1 MFTSSIGKKI
11 GSGFA
16 LLLLLAC
23 LAGYLSSAEMRR
35 AADDSRR
42 VAAEYIPKVKF
53 ALNLGWSLNDAL
65 TRINE
70 APGSEQAGQE
80 ALQALE
86 KVRADFEKMR
96 EHSIKYPSHVPL
108 VEFVRDFPAT
118 FEALAASTRETIET
132 GEHTRAV
139 IARMEGLGAAALESL
154 TALEDLVRETTR
166 EFVEAGN
173 TAMSLQYA
181 DNQRDAARLYAM
193 TQEIRLLMKGVIYN
207 NDAAAFA
214 AAEEIFT
221 RMNALAATV
230 KGRLVKPA
238 CQEAFARAE
247 KSMSEYM
254 TGAREM
260 FAAKGKE
267 AEIST
272 RLADYA
278 AATSRLTHDIGVTGL
293 RIAEGIVNSNYEDLK
308 STVRNSLII
317 LAAVLLLGAALAV
330 GITRMITKPLRA
342 TVDFAQGVAA
352 GNLDQELALHAR
364 DETGRLA
371 DALRS
376 MVGSL
381 RQRLAEVT
389 EQSEQARR
397 KGEEARLALEEAHA
411 ARKAADSARREGIQS
426 AAARMEDIVR
436 AVSEASE
443 ILSSRIAGAGAG
455 AEDAAAGM
463 GETSTAMDEM
473 NATVS
478 EVARNASETASFS
491 DRMRSRAHEGAGVVR
506 DAVNGIEK
514 ARNQASVLK
523 EAMEA
528 LGEQAEGI
536 SRIMTTISD
545 IADQT
550 NLLALNA
557 AIEAARAGDA
567 GRGFAVVADE
577 VRKLAEKTMSATTEV
592 GSAIGDIQKA
602 TGNNI
607 RHVEQTVAMIVS
619 TSTLADSSGAALEE
633 IVSMA
638 VEASDKVRTIATAA
652 EEQSSASEEITRAV
666 GRVNGISGDVAEAM
680 REASRAL
687 ESLAAQEEVLR
698 QLIME
703 LKQG

>member
-70 APGSEQAGQE
+70 APKTKQAGQE

-108 VEFVRDFPAT
+108 AEFVRDFPAP
-118 FEALAASTRETIET
+118 FEALVTSTRETIET

-139 IARMEGLGAAALESL
+139 IARMEGLGATALESL

-166 EFVEAGN
+166 EFIEADN

-247 KSMSEYM
+247 KSMNEYM

-278 AATSRLTHDIGVTGL
+278 ATTSRLTHDIGVTGL
-293 RIAEGIVNSNYEDLK
+293 RIAEGIANSNYDELK

-443 ILSSRIAGAGAG
+443 ILGSRIAGAGAG

-491 DRMRSRAHEGAGVVR
+491 DRMRSRAREGAGVVR

-607 RHVEQTVAMIVS
+607 RHVEQTVEMIVS

-687 ESLAAQEEVLR
+687 KSLAAQEEVLR
-698 QLIME
+698 QLIVE

>member
-70 APGSEQAGQE
+70 APGSKQAGQE
-80 ALQALE
+80 ALQVLE

-108 VEFVRDFPAT
+108 AEFVRDFPAP
-118 FEALAASTRETIET
+118 FEALAASTRESIET

-247 KSMSEYM
+247 KSMNEYM
-254 TGAREM
+254 SGAREM

-267 AEIST
+267 AEISA

-278 AATSRLTHDIGVTGL
+278 ATTSRLTHDIGVTGL
-293 RIAEGIVNSNYEDLK
+293 RIAEGIANSNYDDLK

-455 AEDAAAGM
+455 AEEAAAGM
-463 GETSTAMDEM
+463 GETSTAMEEM

-491 DRMRSRAHEGAGVVR
+491 DRMRSRAREGAGVVR

-514 ARNQASVLK
+514 ARDQASVLK

-536 SRIMTTISD
+536 GRIMTTISD

-592 GSAIGDIQKA
+592 GSAIENIQQGTRRNMEHVDRAVVSIEEVTGLANTSGDRLKDIVEITALSADMVRAIA
-602 TGNNI
+602 TAS
-607 RHVEQTVAMIVS
+607 EQQSA
-619 TSTLADSSGAALEE
+619 SSAQINE
-633 IVSMA
+633 A
-638 VEASDKVRTIATAA
+638 VEAVDSTLK
-652 EEQSSASEEITRAV
+652 
-666 GRVNGISGDVAEAM
+666 DVAVVIAD
-680 REASRAL
+680 ANN
-687 ESLAAQEEVLR
+687 AAQQLNGQMAEIR
-698 QLIME
+698 QLMDK
-703 LKQG
+703 LKP

>member
-1 MFTSSIGKKI
+1 M
-11 GSGFA
+11 
-16 LLLLLAC
+16 
-23 LAGYLSSAEMRR
+23 
-35 AADDSRR
+35 
-42 VAAEYIPKVKF
+42 
-53 ALNLGWSLNDAL
+53 
-65 TRINE
+65 
-70 APGSEQAGQE
+70 
-80 ALQALE
+80 
-86 KVRADFEKMR
+86 
-96 EHSIKYPSHVPL
+96 
-108 VEFVRDFPAT
+108 
-118 FEALAASTRETIET
+118 
-132 GEHTRAV
+132 
-139 IARMEGLGAAALESL
+139 
-154 TALEDLVRETTR
+154 
-166 EFVEAGN
+166 
-173 TAMSLQYA
+173 
-181 DNQRDAARLYAM
+181 
-193 TQEIRLLMKGVIYN
+193 
-207 NDAAAFA
+207 
-214 AAEEIFT
+214 
-221 RMNALAATV
+221 
-230 KGRLVKPA
+230 
-238 CQEAFARAE
+238 
-247 KSMSEYM
+247 
-254 TGAREM
+254 
-260 FAAKGKE
+260 
-267 AEIST
+267 
-272 RLADYA
+272 
-278 AATSRLTHDIGVTGL
+278 

>member
-108 VEFVRDFPAT
+108 VEFVRDFPAP

-397 KGEEARLALEEAHA
+397 KGEEAHA

-592 GSAIGDIQKA
+592 GSAIENIQQGTRRNMEHVDRAVVSIEEVTGLANTSGDRLKDIVEITALSADMVRAIA
-602 TGNNI
+602 TAS
-607 RHVEQTVAMIVS
+607 EQQSA
-619 TSTLADSSGAALEE
+619 SSAQINE
-633 IVSMA
+633 A
-638 VEASDKVRTIATAA
+638 VEAVDSTLK
-652 EEQSSASEEITRAV
+652 
-666 GRVNGISGDVAEAM
+666 DVAVVIAD
-680 REASRAL
+680 ANN
-687 ESLAAQEEVLR
+687 AAQQLNGQMAEIR
-698 QLIME
+698 QLMDK
-703 LKQG
+703 LKP

>member
-1 MFTSSIGKKI
+1 M
-11 GSGFA
+11 
-16 LLLLLAC
+16 
-23 LAGYLSSAEMRR
+23 MRR
-35 AADDSRR
+35 LAAGGRNFHAYGTRCRDSKG
-42 VAAEYIPKVKF
+42 E
-53 ALNLGWSLNDAL
+53 GWSKPPVRKPLRGRKKHE
-65 TRINE
+65 RIY
-70 APGSEQAGQE
+70 
-80 ALQALE
+80 
-86 KVRADFEKMR
+86 DW
-96 EHSIKYPSHVPL
+96 
-108 VEFVRDFPAT
+108 
-118 FEALAASTRETIET
+118 
-132 GEHTRAV
+132 
-139 IARMEGLGAAALESL
+139 
-154 TALEDLVRETTR
+154 
-166 EFVEAGN
+166 
-173 TAMSLQYA
+173 
-181 DNQRDAARLYAM
+181 RDAKCSRPKAKRL
-193 TQEIRLLMKGVIYN
+193 
-207 NDAAAFA
+207 
-214 AAEEIFT
+214 
-221 RMNALAATV
+221 
-230 KGRLVKPA
+230 
-238 CQEAFARAE
+238 
-247 KSMSEYM
+247 
-254 TGAREM
+254 
-260 FAAKGKE
+260 
-267 AEIST
+267 EIST

-514 ARNQASVLK
+514 ARNQPRCSK
-523 EAMEA
+523 KPWK
-528 LGEQAEGI
+528 
-536 SRIMTTISD
+536 R
-545 IADQT
+545 
-550 NLLALNA
+550 
-557 AIEAARAGDA
+557 
-567 GRGFAVVADE
+567 
-577 VRKLAEKTMSATTEV
+577 
-592 GSAIGDIQKA
+592 
-602 TGNNI
+602 
-607 RHVEQTVAMIVS
+607 
-619 TSTLADSSGAALEE
+619 
-633 IVSMA
+633 
-638 VEASDKVRTIATAA
+638 
-652 EEQSSASEEITRAV
+652 SASRPRASA
-666 GRVNGISGDVAEAM
+666 G
-680 REASRAL
+680 L
-687 ESLAAQEEVLR
+687 
-698 QLIME
+698 
-703 LKQG
+703 

>member
-42 VAAEYIPKVKF
+42 VATEYIPKVKF

-70 APGSEQAGQE
+70 APGSKQAGQE

-108 VEFVRDFPAT
+108 AEFVRDFPAP
-118 FEALAASTRETIET
+118 FEALAASTRESIET

-247 KSMSEYM
+247 KSMNEYM
-254 TGAREM
+254 SGAREM

-267 AEIST
+267 AEISA

-278 AATSRLTHDIGVTGL
+278 ATTSRLTHDIGVTGL
-293 RIAEGIVNSNYEDLK
+293 RIAEGIANSNYDDLK

-455 AEDAAAGM
+455 AEEAAAGM

-491 DRMRSRAHEGAGVVR
+491 DRMRSRAREGAGVVR
-506 DAVNGIEK
+506 DAVNGI
-514 ARNQASVLK
+514 S
-523 EAMEA
+523 
-528 LGEQAEGI
+528 
-536 SRIMTTISD
+536 
-545 IADQT
+545 
-550 NLLALNA
+550 
-557 AIEAARAGDA
+557 
-567 GRGFAVVADE
+567 
-577 VRKLAEKTMSATTEV
+577 
-592 GSAIGDIQKA
+592 
-602 TGNNI
+602 
-607 RHVEQTVAMIVS
+607 
-619 TSTLADSSGAALEE
+619 
-633 IVSMA
+633 
-638 VEASDKVRTIATAA
+638 
-652 EEQSSASEEITRAV
+652 
-666 GRVNGISGDVAEAM
+666 
-680 REASRAL
+680 
-687 ESLAAQEEVLR
+687 
-698 QLIME
+698 
-703 LKQG
+703 